1 MSGSNELEFF
11 SQLFSQ
17 APWLPLSVLFFGGL
31 YLFLMAIIFRRAAER
46 RRKARMALGEV
57 PSAQPASLNV
67 APVVSRLSR
76 FVQASR
82 LPEPDLDLLVS
93 GASAP
98 SAPSAVSLTP
108 LPEAAVAPAM
118 PSPVIPYEES
128 MPMSETIYTE
138 PVSLPEDA
146 VEVMRIWRDV
156 GDGSLIIQIGGQFYR
171 HSAAIS
177 NPEQKRRFE
186 AVVRTLSAMINA
198 PSAEPR
204 KPLSAVSSP
213 PASAP
218 AVEPPKR
225 GLFGRAKP
233 TEPLPQI
240 SIADQIEEFLQARLL
255 ASPQFATRSIH
266 VRPTPDHG
274 VRIEVDGHFYD
285 TVAEVIDPDVREFLT
300 TIMREW
306 EARH

>member
-1 MSGSNELEFF
+1 VSGSNELEFF

-17 APWLPLSVLFFGGL
+17 APWLPISVLFFGGL
-31 YLFLMAIIFRRAAER
+31 YIFLMAIIFRRAAER

-57 PSAQPASLNV
+57 PSAQPAPLNV

-93 GASAP
+93 G
-98 SAPSAVSLTP
+98 SAVPSDLSLAPMPSTSATP
-108 LPEAAVAPAM
+108 VISSPAM
-118 PSPVIPYEES
+118 PYEES
-128 MPMSETIYTE
+128 LPMSETIDTE

-146 VEVMRIWRDV
+146 VEVLRIWRDV

-198 PSAEPR
+198 PSPAPR
-204 KPLSAVSSP
+204 QPLSVASSSP
-213 PASAP
+213 VSAP

-233 TEPLPQI
+233 AEPQPEL
-240 SIADQIEEFLQARLL
+240 SIADQIEEFLQVRLL
-255 ASPQFATRSIH
+255 ASPQFSTRSIH

-285 TVAEVIDPDVREFLT
+285 TVAEVIDPDVREFLA